1 MEEKMKVEFIN
12 VETALKKMEE
22 IHKNVNPSD
31 EFEKDLYNQIVE
43 VAGII
48 SAAYG
53 ALDVSKKEMEKDLK
67 KLLDV
72 YFEAVEQFDM
82 K

>member
-1 MEEKMKVEFIN
+1 MDVKFIN

-48 SAAYG
+48 SVAYS

>member
-31 EFEKDLYNQIVE
+31 EFEKDLYNQIIE

-48 SAAYG
+48 SDAYG
-53 ALDVSKKEMEKDLK
+53 ALDIPKKETEKDLK
-67 KLLDV
+67 QLLEV
-72 YFEAVEQFDM
+72 YFEAAEQFVM

>member
-12 VETALKKMEE
+12 AETALKKMEE

-48 SAAYG
+48 SVAYS